1 MLADTAG
8 PAPAKLFMMTTRL
21 RSNCELVTVIA
32 RQHGHKKPTTSYIS
46 ATRTWQRR
54 LDRNKHPR
62 FQAMRAVHIV
72 LSSGIASATHQHI
85 RFMLKQQAAT
95 TCTERKQLPMNDYS
109 GWDKASSL
117 VDVGVTMFG
126 RTHMFFYTRGHIP
139 SAMMGETRPH
149 PVASVLGARR
159 SS

>member
-1 MLADTAG
+1 
-8 PAPAKLFMMTTRL
+8 MMTTRL

-62 FQAMRAVHIV
+62 IQGIRAVHIV
-72 LSSGIASATHQHI
+72 LSSLTASATHQHI

-95 TCTERKQLPMNDYS
+95 TCTERKQLPMKYYS

-126 RTHMFFYTRGHIP
+126 RTLMFFYKRGHIP

-149 PVASVLGARR
+149 PVASVLAARR